1 MAKNSVK
8 VGDLVEIKT
17 KNDVLKGILMPRPE
31 LFDKNFLI
39 LKLNSGYNVGIK
51 KEDIKR
57 IRRIQSLS
65 AKTIQLPPLKRDPKK
80 PTISILHT
88 GGTVASKVDYR
99 TGAVVSRFSPEE
111 LVEMFPE
118 IKDIANI
125 KSQLIFQM
133 FSEDI
138 EPEHWSILAK
148 KIEKEIKEKVDGIII
163 THGTDTL
170 GYTAAALS
178 FMVHDPPIPIIL
190 VGAQRSSDRGSSDA
204 AINIIAAANF
214 ITKTDFAGVAVCMHA
229 SSEDKSCF
237 IHEATKVK
245 KMHTSRRDT
254 FRSINVL
261 PWAKVSYDGKIEFLR
276 SNYPKKENKKVKIN
290 TKFEKKIAIVKIRP
304 GFSHKELEFYEKNK
318 YKGLI
323 LEGTGLGHAPTNVL
337 DNYTKQ
343 HENILKTLQ
352 RMSKKMVI
360 VMASQCPYGRINMN
374 VYSSGR
380 DLQVAGIIPAEDMLS
395 ETAYVKLGWLLG
407 NNKKIEE
414 VKKQML
420 TNITGEINKRTVDKA
435 FLY

>member
-1 MAKNSVK
+1 MGKSSVR

-17 KNDVLKGILMPRPE
+17 KNEVLKGILMPRPE
-31 LFDKNFLI
+31 LFDKDFLI
-39 LKLNSGYNVGIK
+39 LKLNNGYNVGIK
-51 KEDIKR
+51 RKNIKK
-57 IRRIQSLS
+57 IKRIQSLS
-65 AKTIQLPPLKRDPKK
+65 AKIVSPPVIKKDPKK

-118 IKDIANI
+118 LKKIANI

-138 EPEHWSILAK
+138 EPEHWGILAK
-148 KIEKEIKEKVDGIII
+148 KIEKEIKEKADGIII

-178 FMVHDPPIPIIL
+178 FMIQDSPIPIIL

-204 AINIIAAANF
+204 ATNIIAAANF
-214 ITKTDFAGVAVCMHA
+214 ITKTDFAGIVVCMHA
-229 SSEDKSCF
+229 SSEDKACF

-261 PWAKVSYDGKIEFLR
+261 PWAKVSYEGKIDFLR
-276 SNYPKKENKKVKIN
+276 SNYPKKEDKKPKIN
-290 TKFEKKIAIVKIRP
+290 AKFEKKVAIIKLRP
-304 GFSHKELEFYEKNK
+304 GFNYKELNFYEKNK

-337 DNYTKQ
+337 DKNTKQ
-343 HENILKTLQ
+343 HATLLKTLEK
-352 RMSKKMVI
+352 MSKKMVI

-380 DLQVAGIIPAEDMLS
+380 DLQVAGIIPSYDMLS

-407 NNKKIEE
+407 NTKKLEE